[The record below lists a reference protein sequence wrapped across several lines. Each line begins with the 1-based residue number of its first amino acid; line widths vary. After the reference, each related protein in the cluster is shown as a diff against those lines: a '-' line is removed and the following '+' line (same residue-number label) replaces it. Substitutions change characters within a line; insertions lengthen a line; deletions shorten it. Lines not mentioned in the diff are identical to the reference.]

1 MSKFNFF
8 SKILLL
14 KFLFFLLNSP
24 FFSTFFCTFSL
35 DFWSLKIYL
44 VRRAPRPSPRLSLI
58 PTVGTTVNWDTVDW
72 NTARTSTA
80 LVDTST
86 TRGAPRLS
94 HTNMMDT
101 LLWVTWIRWTGIP
114 HLWIQPWRKLLLSY
128 LKIRF

>member
-1 MSKFNFF
+1 M
-8 SKILLL
+8 
-14 KFLFFLLNSP
+14 NSP

-35 DFWSLKIYL
+35 DFWSLRIYL

-72 NTARTSTA
+72 DTARTSTA

-94 HTNMMDT
+94 LTNMMDT
-101 LLWVTWIRWTGIP
+101 MGDLDTVDWDTTPMDTALAETTTI
-114 HLWIQPWRKLLLSY
+114 LFKD
-128 LKIRF
+128 